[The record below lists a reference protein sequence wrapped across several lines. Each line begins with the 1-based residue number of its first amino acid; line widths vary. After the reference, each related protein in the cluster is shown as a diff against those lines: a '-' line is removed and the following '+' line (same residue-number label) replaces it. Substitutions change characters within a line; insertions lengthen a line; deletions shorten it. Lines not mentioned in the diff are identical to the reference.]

1 MQGDNIEHNGKH
13 LSCFTKSC
21 SNVYELRKAFLY
33 ITSFPQDKACL
44 NSRVLGLP
52 WWFDG

>member
-13 LSCFTKSC
+13 FSCFTKSC
-21 SNVYELRKAFLY
+21 SNVYELRKGVHF
-33 ITSFPQDKACL
+33 TSFPQDKALL

-52 WWFDG
+52 WWFNG